1 MELNNFKC
9 GECDKTH
16 YHITVS
22 TEQCADVSRQSV
34 TIELDRDGMEYLME
48 DIQRQLI
55 ATPVN
60 V

>member
-9 GECDKTH
+9 DEYDKTH
-16 YHITVS
+16 YHIAIS
-22 TEQCADVSRQSV
+22 TEQCALVSRQEIV
-34 TIELDRDGMEYLME
+34 IELDREGMEYLME

-60 V
+60 A

>member
-9 GECDKTH
+9 EDCDKTH
-16 YHITVS
+16 YHIAVS
-22 TEQCADVSRQSV
+22 TEMCALVSRQEII
-34 TIELDRDGMEYLME
+34 IELDRDGMEYLME

-60 V
+60 A